1 MPSISRRGI
10 FALAGGALATPFV
23 SKLGS
28 AAAWPSKP
36 IRVIVPF
43 SAGSTTDLV
52 GRIVMENVG
61 AQFGQ
66 PVVIENRG
74 GAGGTIGANIALQ
87 APADGYTLLVH
98 SSAHSAAP
106 AAYPRTPYSPAKD
119 LRGVASF
126 GSVPNVVVISP
137 TKNIKSLKEL
147 AAAGKKGNMTFASA
161 GIGSASHWAAER
173 FRLAAGFDG
182 THIPFRGGPEGLTE
196 ILAGRVDF
204 MCIGVSS
211 GMPFIRDGRLLA
223 LGVTTPRRSSAL
235 PDVPTTIEAGYPNSD
250 FTFWNGLLASA
261 KTPTP
266 IIDQLHKAVAKALE
280 APEVKARFGP
290 QGIEPMAVT
299 PEEFDAVIRGE
310 IESNL
315 AIVKAANLK
324 FM

>member
-1 MPSISRRGI
+1 VPSISRRGI

-28 AAAWPSKP
+28 AAGWPSKP

-52 GRIVMENVG
+52 GRVVMENVG
-61 AQFGQ
+61 AQLGQ

-74 GAGGTIGANIALQ
+74 GAGGTIGANLAVQ

-119 LRGVASF
+119 LRGIASF
-126 GSVPNVVVISP
+126 GSVPNIIVISP
-137 TKNIKSLKEL
+137 KKNIKTLAEL
-147 AAAGKKGNMTFASA
+147 VAAAKKGNMTFASA
-161 GIGSASHWAAER
+161 GIGSATHWAAER
-173 FRLAAGFDG
+173 FRLAAGFDA
-182 THIPFRGGPEGLTE
+182 THIPFRGGPESLTE
-196 ILAGRVDF
+196 VVTGRVDF
-204 MCIGVSS
+204 VCIGVSS
-211 GMPFIRDGRLLA
+211 GIPFVRDGRLLA
-223 LGVTTPRRSSAL
+223 LGVTTPGRSSVL
-235 PDVPTTIEAGYPNSD
+235 PEVPTTVEAGYPNSD

-266 IIDQLHKAVAKALE
+266 IIDQLHKAVMKALE
-280 APEVKARFGP
+280 APEVKARFAP
-290 QGIEPMAVT
+290 QGIEPMPFT
-299 PEEFDAVIRGE
+299 PEQFDKMISAE
-310 IESNL
+310 IEANL